1 MKRNQTRSCK
11 KRKKKEK
18 EERAKPKE
26 TIVKIEY
33 IYIKNLRNY
42 YRTSRVL

>member
-1 MKRNQTRSCK
+1 MEAYQTRSCK
-11 KRKKKEK
+11 KQKRAK

-33 IYIKNLRNY
+33 IYIY
-42 YRTSRVL
+42 IEDI